1 MSAFDKI
8 IGYEDIKAELKRFA
22 DYLKNPEKYKKLGV
36 SFPSGILLHGDPG
49 LGKSLMA
56 KCFIEES
63 GVKCFTLRKEKPNGD
78 FVNQIK
84 ETYESAK
91 KEAVSIVFLDDL
103 DKFANED
110 VDHTDAEEYVSVQ
123 SCIDDS
129 KEFGVFTIATANDK
143 YRLPDS
149 LVRAGRF
156 DKVIQVE
163 YPKGKYSEDIVRHYL
178 EGKQTLGN
186 IDIEEIAR
194 FLEERSC
201 AEIESVIN
209 EAGIYAAYSGKEM
222 IEQEDLIKACMR
234 LLFDMPECINPEED
248 ENTYSIA
255 VHEAGHATVAEVLNP
270 GSVTLVTVFKR
281 PHNIGG
287 FAQYKNPSQYYTS
300 KELQEHVV
308 IRNLGGKAATE
319 LITGLTDVGCNKD
332 LGCAYE
338 IVEDF
343 VDDYCSYGFE
353 TFEGGNPS
361 EWLLKKKDRLIAAE
375 VEKYYQVAKTII
387 SENRELYDA
396 VLEALLDHM
405 TVTYREMREIKDRV
419 INPRPKSKEIKRK
432 MESYLCPQYTFERY
446 NINEQNR
453 LAYTA
458 ALGVAYNPSGMYNP
472 LILCGDNGTG
482 KTHLLNAIGN
492 YICMLNF
499 ELTVLCMP
507 AKKFISAMNEHAEE
521 GSSWALEEYK
531 DVDVLLFD
539 DFELLAGNEAALN
552 SFTDMF
558 LDIHEK
564 GKQIVIAMNCLFSH
578 LEGVPDKTI
587 KILNWG
593 NMVEI
598 TQ

>member
-163 YPKGKYSEDIVRHYL
+163 CPKGKDSEAIVSYYL
-178 EGKQTLGN
+178 GKKQVLGYV
-186 IDIEEIAR
+186 DVEEITR

-222 IEQEDLIKACMR
+222 IEQEDILKACMR
-234 LLFDMPECINPEED
+234 LLFDLPECLDLED
-248 ENTYSIA
+248 GENTYNIA
-255 VHEAGHATVAEVLNP
+255 VHEAGHALISEVLDP
-270 GSVTLVTVFKR
+270 GSVTLVTVFSR
-281 PHNIGG
+281 PHSIGG
-287 FAQYKNPSQYYTS
+287 FTQFKNPSQYYTS
-300 KELQEHVV
+300 MKLHENAV
-308 IRNLGGKAATE
+308 IRSLGGKAATA
-319 LITGLTDVGCNKD
+319 IVSGTTDVGCYKD
-332 LGCAYE
+332 LSSAFE

-343 VDDYCSYGFE
+343 VDDYCAYGFE
-353 TFEGGNPS
+353 AFERNS
-361 EWLLKKKDRLIAAE
+361 ASNWLLEKKDRLVGAE
-375 VEKYYQVAKTII
+375 VEKYYERAEAII

-396 VLEALLDHM
+396 ILDALLDHK
-405 TVTYREMREIKDRV
+405 TVTYREMQ
-419 INPRPKSKEIKRK
+419 EIKRFVSTK
-432 MESYLCPQYTFERY
+432 HENQPYREC
-446 NINEQNR
+446 IVG
-453 LAYTA
+453 TA
-458 ALGVAYNPSGMYNP
+458 
-472 LILCGDNGTG
+472 
-482 KTHLLNAIGN
+482 
-492 YICMLNF
+492 
-499 ELTVLCMP
+499 
-507 AKKFISAMNEHAEE
+507 
-521 GSSWALEEYK
+521 
-531 DVDVLLFD
+531 
-539 DFELLAGNEAALN
+539 
-552 SFTDMF
+552 
-558 LDIHEK
+558 
-564 GKQIVIAMNCLFSH
+564 
-578 LEGVPDKTI
+578 
-587 KILNWG
+587 
-593 NMVEI
+593 
-598 TQ
+598 